1 MNDPLSLFL
10 TFLRAAA
17 LSIGGQSSLPLLRQD
32 LVTPGIVTE
41 RQVIE
46 ALAIGRLS
54 TGPTGLYVISL
65 GYFAFGWAGAL
76 LAIVAAT
83 LPPLTIVP
91 LATAMR
97 KQLLS
102 AWAAGIVRGVALTT
116 AGLVV
121 ATGIQLLAPSAD
133 VLRVPPWQVALA
145 VIATVLSVQG
155 RIHPGILIAA
165 GAAIGIAVGVTSGIP
180 L

>member
-1 MNDPLSLFL
+1 MTDPLTLFL

-17 LSIGGQSSLPLLRQD
+17 LSVGGQSSLPLLQQD
-32 LVTPGIVTE
+32 LVTPGIVSQ

-54 TGPTGLYVISL
+54 TGPTGLYVVSL
-65 GYFAFGWAGAL
+65 GYFAAGWGGAII
-76 LAIVAAT
+76 AMVAAT
-83 LPPLTIVP
+83 IPPLTIVP
-91 LATAMR
+91 LARLVR

-102 AWAAGIVRGVALTT
+102 AWAAGIVRGVALST

-121 ATGIQLLAPSAD
+121 ATGIQLLAPD
-133 VLRVPPWQVALA
+133 RDILA
-145 VIATVLSVQG
+145 VPLWQMGLAAVATVLSIQG
-155 RIHPGILIAA
+155 KIHPGVMIGA
-165 GAAIGIAVGVTSGIP
+165 GALIGIAVGIASGVR

>member
-1 MNDPLSLFL
+1 MTDPLSLFL

-54 TGPTGLYVISL
+54 TGPTGLYVVSL
-65 GYFAFGWAGAL
+65 GYFAFGWAGAI
-76 LAIVAAT
+76 LAIVAAA

-91 LATAMR
+91 LASAMR

-102 AWAAGIVRGVALTT
+102 AWAAGLVRGVALST

-121 ATGIQLLAPSAD
+121 ATGIQLLEPSAD
-133 VLRVPPWQVALA
+133 LLRVPLWQVALA

-155 RIHPGILIAA
+155 RIHPGILIGA
-165 GAAIGIAVGVTSGIP
+165 GAAIGIAVGVASGIP

>member
-1 MNDPLSLFL
+1 MNDPLTIFL

-32 LVTPGIVTE
+32 LVPGIVSE

-54 TGPTGLYVISL
+54 TGPTGLYVVSL
-65 GYFAFGWAGAL
+65 GYFAYGWAGAII
-76 LAIVAAT
+76 AIVAAT

-91 LATAMR
+91 LARLVR

-102 AWAAGIVRGVALTT
+102 PWAAGIVRGVALST

-121 ATGIQLLAPSAD
+121 ATGIQRLAPDGDILA
-133 VLRVPPWQVALA
+133 VPLWQVGLA
-145 VIATVLSVQG
+145 AVATLLSIQG
-155 RIHPGILIAA
+155 RVHPGVMIGA
-165 GAAIGIAVGVTSGIP
+165 GALIGMAVGIASGVR